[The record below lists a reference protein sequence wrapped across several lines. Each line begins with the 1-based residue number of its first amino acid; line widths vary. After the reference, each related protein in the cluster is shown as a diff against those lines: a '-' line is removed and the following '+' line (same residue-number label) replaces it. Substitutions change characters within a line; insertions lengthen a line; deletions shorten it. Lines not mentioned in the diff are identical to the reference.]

1 LRNIYRKI
9 SLSWSLKSE
18 NKPGG
23 SLTSPLDSLE
33 QRPALPPGFY
43 GGFSSACLRHPSPD
57 RVKAYPDVPPA
68 IQALS
73 AAAIRL
79 GFLSNLTEANIKNA
93 GLEGR
98 FEQLLSTDRVQ
109 AYKPDPR
116 AYQMGIDALGCQ
128 NRRSSSRLWRLGVP
142 PGRKVSATRL
152 AARTD

>member
-1 LRNIYRKI
+1 MAAFLR
-9 SLSWSLKSE
+9 L
-18 NKPGG
+18 
-23 SLTSPLDSLE
+23 
-33 QRPALPPGFY
+33 
-43 GGFSSACLRHPSPD
+43 ACAILRLIG
-57 RVKAYPDVPPA
+57 VKAYPDVPPA

-109 AYKPDPR
+109 AYKSDPR

-128 NRRSSSRLWRLGVP
+128 NRRSSFAPLAAGGASGAKSFGYETCWANRLNLPVEELGVEP
-142 PGRKVSATRL
+142 DAIGGGAAELAKFATR
-152 AARTD
+152 A

>member
-1 LRNIYRKI
+1 MAAFLR
-9 SLSWSLKSE
+9 
-18 NKPGG
+18 
-23 SLTSPLDSLE
+23 
-33 QRPALPPGFY
+33 F
-43 GGFSSACLRHPSPD
+43 ACAILRLIG
-57 RVKAYPDVPPA
+57 VKAYPDVPPA

-73 AAAIRL
+73 AAGIRL

-116 AYQMGIDALGCQ
+116 AYQMGIDALGCH

-152 AARTD
+152 AGRTD